1 MKSLSLVFFLLF
13 GTISL
18 AQCDKVLVTGKVIDS
33 IRPQSFYNL
42 MIINQTTGKGVF
54 GQPNGKFSVYASHG
68 DSISLSITGYPIVS
82 FRVNADGNC
91 QHKGV
96 YEVKGK
102 VQEIEGVVVRPIKTL
117 KQIKEEREA
126 LALRETRMVTG
137 IEVMRSPLTAL
148 YQAFSKKEKAKRW
161 IAKQEFKDNQEKV
174 IKELLRTY
182 VDGEII
188 ELSEEEFD
196 DFLHFLNMNTDFLK
210 TASEMELIV
219 FIKDKFEHY
228 KNVKKSGISTY
239 EDRIR

>member
-1 MKSLSLVFFLLF
+1 MNKIIPILFLYFSSMSF
-13 GTISL
+13 G
-18 AQCDKVLVTGKVIDS
+18 QCDKVLVTGKVIDS

-42 MIINQTTGKGVF
+42 MIVNQTTGKGVF
-54 GQPNGKFSVYASHG
+54 GQPNGKFSVYVSNG
-68 DSISLSITGYPIVS
+68 DSISLSITGYPMVS
-82 FRVNADGNC
+82 FRVSADGNC
-91 QHKGV
+91 QHRGV
-96 YEVKGK
+96 YELKGK

-117 KQIKEEREA
+117 SQIKEEREA

-137 IEVMRSPLTAL
+137 IEIMRSPLTAL

-161 IAKQEFKDNQEKV
+161 IAQQEFKDNQEKV

-182 VDGEII
+182 VDGDII

-196 DFLHFLNMNTDFLK
+196 EFLHFLNMNSDFLK

-228 KNVKKSGISTY
+228 KNVKKSGVSTY